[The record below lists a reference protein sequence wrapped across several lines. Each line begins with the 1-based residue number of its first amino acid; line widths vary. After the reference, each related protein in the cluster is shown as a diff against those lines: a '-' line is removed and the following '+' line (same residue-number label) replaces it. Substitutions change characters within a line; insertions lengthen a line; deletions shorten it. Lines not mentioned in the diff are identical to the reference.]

1 MNEALLL
8 GGVSVLLVVYLRWGF
23 AVLPREG
30 WQIIAALPSG
40 KSGPHHWQG
49 TNLTW
54 YGILTANAYLVAVT
68 VFLALMGA
76 RGIPAGTSLLLAL
89 ALLCICVPASRLVAR
104 VVEKKKHT
112 FTVGGAVFVGILAA
126 PPLVWFY
133 NRAAAEAGATTI
145 PVMAACAA
153 MATAYCFG
161 EGLGRLACISFGCC
175 YGKPLSAC
183 SGWLR
188 RLFSGRCFVFFGDT
202 RKIAYAGGLEATEVI
217 PVQALTAILF
227 NVCGLA
233 CGALFL
239 AGHFRASFLTA
250 ILTTQLWRS
259 LSENLRADYRG
270 EGSLSAY
277 QIMGMLASVYALVT
291 ALIMGD
297 DGGALPHLLR
307 GLALLWS
314 PRQILFLQCVWLVIF
329 VYTGRSTVT
338 GSTISFHVHRDR
350 I

>member
-1 MNEALLL
+1 MNEAVLLGCATLLL
-8 GGVSVLLVVYLRWGF
+8 ALYLGWGF

-30 WQIIAALPSG
+30 WQIVAALPSG
-40 KSGPHHWQG
+40 TCGPHGWRG

-68 VFLALMGA
+68 VFLVLMGA
-76 RGIPAGTSLLLAL
+76 RGVPVGNSLLLAL

-126 PPLVWFY
+126 PPLVWLF
-133 NRAAAEAGATTI
+133 NRLAGERGATTI

-183 SGWLR
+183 SGRLR
-188 RLFSGRCFVFFGDT
+188 RLFSGHCFIFFGDT

-217 PVQALTAILF
+217 PVQALTATLF
-227 NVCGLA
+227 SVCGLA
-233 CGALFL
+233 CVAFFL

-250 ILTTQLWRS
+250 ILTTQLWRT

-270 EGSLSAY
+270 EGRLSAY
-277 QIMGMLASVYALVT
+277 QIMGMAASLYALGT
-291 ALIMGD
+291 ALLLGEDGENSVHLMG
-297 DGGALPHLLR
+297 
-307 GLALLWS
+307 GLTILWS
-314 PRQILFLQCVWLVIF
+314 PLQILFLQCVWLAIF
-329 VYTGRSTVT
+329 AYTGRSTVT